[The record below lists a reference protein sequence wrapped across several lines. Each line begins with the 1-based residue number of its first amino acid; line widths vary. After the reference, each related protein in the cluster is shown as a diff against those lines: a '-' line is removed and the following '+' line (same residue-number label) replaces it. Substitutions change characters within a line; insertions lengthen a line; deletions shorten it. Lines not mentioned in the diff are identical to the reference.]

1 MGFSTR
7 VWRVLALALC
17 FCVSVGVAQ
26 TQAVVLQIRPR
37 VGDTLRV
44 RLDQEVEMTGVPPGC
59 GNQQALSRTRLR
71 ATPGDCAD
79 LRTMTTRIEVFSR
92 AIARSATHDATA
104 MLAIT
109 DSVRA
114 SSGKR
119 GSGTPAIKQPV
130 PSAPAS
136 IRISTDGGVELIS
149 GPITD
154 EIRTLFG
161 QMPATLS
168 RKPVAVGEKWIHE
181 MRIPLTGEPGA
192 AGLVRTTF
200 QLDSLARNGDIAY
213 ISMKGVLSHDH
224 SDGSGSETS
233 GSLTGTMR
241 LDRRLA
247 WITDT
252 HAMIDVWST
261 VKAKGTGQAMEVHTK
276 VVQSLKVTN
285 SR

>member
-1 MGFSTR
+1 MGSSIR
-7 VWRVLALALC
+7 VWRLAAVAAC
-17 FCVSVGVAQ
+17 FCVSASLADAQ
-26 TQAVVLQIRPR
+26 GVVLQIRPR
-37 VGDTLRV
+37 VGDTLSV

-59 GNQQALSRTRLR
+59 GNQLTSPRGRLR
-71 ATPGDCAD
+71 AASGGCAD
-79 LRTMTTRIEVFSR
+79 LRTMTTRMEVFSR
-92 AIARSATHDATA
+92 AIARRATRDATE
-104 MLAIT
+104 LVAIT
-109 DSVRA
+109 DSVRT

-119 GSGTPAIKQPV
+119 NSGSPATKQPT
-130 PSAPAS
+130 PPAPAS

-168 RKPVAVGEKWIHE
+168 RKPVAVGERWIHE
-181 MRIPLTGEPGA
+181 MRIPLAGEPGA
-192 AGLVRTTF
+192 TGRVRTTF

-261 VKAKGTGQAMEVHTK
+261 IKAKGTGQAMEVHTK